1 MLCFDYMTTI
11 FQNVL
16 FSIGASVLMAGVAI
30 AAPLANKSDA
40 PDFKLTDTNGDTV
53 TLSEY
58 KDSVVVLE
66 WVNFTCPF
74 VKKHYS
80 KGHMQKLQAAY
91 DDKGVKWFLINSGP
105 EDAKKGS
112 FSAEAFKAIA
122 VEQAVEADD
131 ILLDRDGKVGKAY
144 GALTTPHMVVV
155 NKGKVVYQGAID
167 DKKSTNSADITTS
180 VNYLVKALDEVNAG
194 KAVATP
200 VTKGYGCSV
209 KY

>member
-1 MLCFDYMTTI
+1 MKTI
-11 FQNVL
+11 FRNVL
-16 FSIGASVLMAGVAI
+16 SGFSASVLMAGVVV
-30 AAPLANKSDA
+30 AAPLANNSDA
-40 PDFKLTDTNGDTV
+40 PDFTLPDTDGETV
-53 TLSEY
+53 TLSDH
-58 KDSVVVLE
+58 KDKVVVLE

-91 DDKGVKWFLINSGP
+91 DEKGVKWFLINSGP

-112 FSAEAFKAIA
+112 FNAEKFKAIA

-144 GALTTPHMVVV
+144 GALTTPHMVVI
-155 NKGKVVYQGAID
+155 NKGQVVYQGAID
-167 DKKSTNSADITTS
+167 DKKSTAAADIETS
-180 VNYLVKALDEVNAG
+180 VNYVVKAVEAVLAG
-194 KAVATP
+194 KEVETS
-200 VTKGYGCSV
+200 VTKGYGCGV